1 MHMTYNAKQFAT
13 DHVERRT
20 YIFSNET
27 LFLIY
32 FLLIYFLKLLN
43 ITAENVLLQVVSV
56 LAICFAFVLFTRH
69 RYTFRE
75 LITWII
81 LFVIFVLI
89 TLCSHKEGA
98 LLSLITIFSFKNLNQ
113 KKLYSK
119 IFFVGI
125 FGVLISMIIEF
136 DGEASNRFIGG
147 EWVTIYKR
155 SNILFIAFYTLI
167 ALYVLIKKGRI
178 SFKEL
183 VIIGIL
189 SFLMYQYTGSRTGI
203 LIATVFIVLAL
214 IFRIKCIRRSK
225 IVYFLIMLL
234 PIGCFFVSVLFS
246 ALYPSNGFV
255 QTLDLIVQGRFRLGN
270 LFLNTYTPQLF
281 GQAIVE
287 SVDPNAF
294 MVLDN
299 AYLDMLLA
307 YGVLFSIIWICVS
320 TLVIRFLYKQG
331 RMVEIAL
338 VCSYL
343 IYGISETFLPN
354 CFLNISLFLYAEYIH
369 SLIYRRI
376 ILQRSNV

>member
-1 MHMTYNAKQFAT
+1 MTYNAKQFAT

-167 ALYVLIKKGRI
+167 ALYVLIKRGRI

-246 ALYPSNGFV
+246 VLYPSNGFV

-307 YGVLFSIIWICVS
+307 YGVLFSITWICVS
-320 TLVIRFLYKQG
+320 TFVIRFLYKRG

-376 ILQRSNV
+376 ILQRSNI

>member
-1 MHMTYNAKQFAT
+1 MTYNAKQFAT

>member
-1 MHMTYNAKQFAT
+1 
-13 DHVERRT
+13 
-20 YIFSNET
+20 
-27 LFLIY
+27 
-32 FLLIYFLKLLN
+32 
-43 ITAENVLLQVVSV
+43 
-56 LAICFAFVLFTRH
+56 
-69 RYTFRE
+69 
-75 LITWII
+75 
-81 LFVIFVLI
+81 
-89 TLCSHKEGA
+89 
-98 LLSLITIFSFKNLNQ
+98 
-113 KKLYSK
+113 
-119 IFFVGI
+119 
-125 FGVLISMIIEF
+125 MIIEF

-167 ALYVLIKKGRI
+167 ALYVLIKRGRI

-189 SFLMYQYTGSRTGI
+189 SFLMHQYTGSRTGI
-203 LIATVFIVLAL
+203 LIAAVFIVLAL

-246 ALYPSNGFV
+246 VLYPSNGSV

-287 SVDPNAF
+287 NMDPNAF

-369 SLIYRRI
+369 SLIYKKI
-376 ILQRSNV
+376 ILRRSNV

>member
-147 EWVTIYKR
+147 EWVAIYKR

>member
-1 MHMTYNAKQFAT
+1 MTYNAKQFAT

-89 TLCSHKEGA
+89 TLCSHKEVA

>member
-1 MHMTYNAKQFAT
+1 MTYNAKQFAT

-147 EWVTIYKR
+147 EWVAIYKR